1 MIDMK
6 SKLSFKKQPK
16 PTGRWRSFQLCRG
29 IDIKLDGCFCGWIHS
44 DNPGESPWKI
54 SLQVIK
60 ADIKEDGNT
69 NCAWK
74 WITFKSEFNE
84 AQQAKDWVREHWES
98 ITSKYNVYK
107 EVN

>member
-6 SKLSFKKQPK
+6 PKLSFKKQPE
-16 PTGRWRSFQLCRG
+16 PTGKWKSLEFRRTF
-29 IDIKLDGCFCGWIHS
+29 DIKLDGLICGHIS
-44 DNPGESPWKI
+44 SPQPPYEPWKI
-54 SLQVIK
+54 KLMIIK
-60 ADIKEDGNT
+60 ADIKEDGNA
-69 NCAWK
+69 NCTWK